1 MASMSM
7 GMLQSRNLRLLIS
20 VLGTY
25 ALIVSLLY
33 PTGSALY
40 EHLHIALDISIGI
53 LSLLLAVFLMSEQH
67 KMDHGVRIC
76 LAIVLGFSAITE
88 LLHGLVGIEWTGHME
103 WVNRYSLT
111 LRPATWPPS
120 TYVLPIGLLWVSW
133 KIKNVSSCAPRSFG
147 IAMFAITLT
156 LFLLSF
162 QLPRYVD
169 TGILGIQRP
178 TQVPLLAIIVF
189 TGLSL
194 WRIRPQHPLFE
205 GFAMMM
211 VMLFLSDFFMLYS
224 TSPHEK
230 FTMMAHCGK
239 LLAYAYMHTDQMF
252 VASDDGKARS
262 QVERELLAL
271 NAVLEYKVAERTVE
285 LETAKHAAE
294 SASRA
299 KSEFIANMS
308 HEIRT
313 PMHSI
318 MAYSQLGQEKAA
330 STEPLQVDK
339 LHTYFNRIQQ
349 SAGRLSMLLEDL
361 LDLSKL
367 EAGRMDVKLSA
378 CNLKGLVE
386 KVEQEMEATMQLKAI
401 QLDHAGVPENCEV
414 LCDAPKV
421 IQVLTNLVGNA
432 IKFSP
437 THSEILITAIP
448 ELLEDGRNGFKVV
461 VRDEGVGI
469 PSAELQSVFHAFT
482 QSTKTKTGAGGTG
495 LGLSICHEIVKLHSG
510 RIYAENNAD
519 RGVSMIF
526 TLPAAATNQA
536 LNYSI

>member
-1 MASMSM
+1 MP
-7 GMLQSRNLRLLIS
+7 QTRNIRLLLF
-20 VLGTY
+20 VLGAY
-25 ALIVSLLY
+25 ALIVSFLY
-33 PTGSALY
+33 PTGAELF
-40 EHLHIALDISIGI
+40 EHLHIALDISNGV

-67 KMDHGVRIC
+67 QMDKGVRIC
-76 LAIVLGFSAITE
+76 LAIVLGYSAIAE
-88 LLHGLVGIEWTGHME
+88 LLHGLAGIEWTGNAA
-103 WVNRYSLT
+103 WVNLHSLT
-111 LRPATWPPS
+111 IRPATWPPS

-133 KIKNVSSCAPRSFG
+133 KIKNASTCIPRTFG
-147 IAMFAITLT
+147 IAMLGITLT

-178 TQVPLLAIIVF
+178 TQIPLLAIIVL

-194 WRIRPQHPLFE
+194 WRIRLQHPLFE
-205 GFAMMM
+205 GLALMM

-230 FTMMAHCGK
+230 FAMMAHCGK
-239 LLAYAYMHTDQMF
+239 LLAYAYMHTVQMF

-262 QVERELLAL
+262 QVEQELLAL
-271 NAVLEYKVAERTVE
+271 NAMLEYKVSERTVE
-285 LETAKHAAE
+285 LEAAKLAAE

-330 STEPLQVDK
+330 ATEPVQVDK
-339 LHTYFNRIQQ
+339 LHTYFNRIQH

-367 EAGRMDVKLSA
+367 EAGRMDVKLST
-378 CNLKGLVE
+378 CKLKDLVE
-386 KVEQEMEATMQLKAI
+386 KVEQEMEATMQFKAI
-401 QLDHAGVPENCEV
+401 QLDHGGVPESFEV
-414 LCDAPKV
+414 SCDAPKI

-432 IKFSP
+432 VKFSP
-437 THSEILITAIP
+437 NYSEIHITAFP
-448 ELLEDGRNGFKVV
+448 EILEDGRHGFKVV

-469 PSAELQSVFHAFT
+469 PSEELESVFNVFT

-495 LGLSICHEIVKLHSG
+495 LGLSICKEIVNLHGG
-510 RIYAENNAD
+510 RIYAKNNAD

-526 TLPAAATNQA
+526 TLPAAATDQA
-536 LNYSI
+536 LHYSI